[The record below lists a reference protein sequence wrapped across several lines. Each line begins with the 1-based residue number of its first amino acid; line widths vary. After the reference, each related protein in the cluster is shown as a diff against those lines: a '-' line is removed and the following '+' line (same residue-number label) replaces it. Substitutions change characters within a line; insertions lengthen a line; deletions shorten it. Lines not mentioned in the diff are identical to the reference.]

1 MSNDIHALS
10 GAYAVDALDEFEQLQ
25 FERHLAGCSDCTAE
39 VASLREAASLTSTT
53 VAVTPP
59 AHLRAAVLAE
69 IATVR
74 PLAPMVSTLP
84 MPSNR
89 RRFPALVA
97 AAAALIAIGGVG
109 ATIIDPFD
117 DGASQSQL
125 TASELVLRADDAER
139 QKHTVDGTELTVVR
153 SKSLDA
159 AVVVTNDMPAA
170 PDGHT
175 YELWLIKNGDTFVPA
190 GQMAGGS
197 TTVLLEG
204 SAADASGI
212 GVTIEKAGAEPTR
225 PNLEAVVTQVQF
237 PEA

>member
-1 MSNDIHALS
+1 MTSDIHALS

-25 FERHLAGCSDCTAE
+25 FERHLAGCAECTAE
-39 VASLREAASLTSTT
+39 VASLREAAGLTS
-53 VAVTPP
+53 VLAAQTPP
-59 AHLRAAVLAE
+59 AHLRDSVLAQ

-74 PLAPMVSTLP
+74 PLPPENMTEQVRSA
-84 MPSNR
+84 R

-109 ATIIDPFD
+109 ATVWDPFGD
-117 DGASQSQL
+117 DTSQTQL
-125 TASELVLRADDAER
+125 TASERVLRATDAER
-139 QKHTVDGTELTVVR
+139 VRQNVDGTELTVVR

-159 AVVVTNDMPAA
+159 AVVVTSDMPEA
-170 PDGHT
+170 PDGHS
-175 YELWLIKNGDTFVPA
+175 YELWLIKNGNVFVPA
-190 GQMAGGS
+190 GQMGGGNA
-197 TTVLLEG
+197 TVLLEG

-212 GVTIEKAGAEPTR
+212 GITIEKAGPQPTR